1 MPSLKAIRRR
11 IGSVRSTQQI
21 TKAMKM
27 VAAAKLRRAQEAAIA
42 SRPYAKKLEEMV
54 AGLASRVD
62 ENAHPLLRVPESE
75 GRILFVVVTSDRG
88 LCGGYNT
95 NIGRLAETFL
105 RERAESAEV
114 RIVGVGRKGADSLRR
129 RGSDPAERHPMPAPN
144 AAGELAREITRTA
157 TQAFVSGEVDAVYL
171 AYASFRSA
179 MSQTP
184 TLERLLPFERLAGD
198 EAAAASSEY
207 VFEPDPNSIIG
218 FLLPRLVEVR
228 VLHGLLEGAAS
239 EQGARMTAMDSATR
253 NASEMIERLT
263 LELNRARQAAITKEL
278 MEIIGGAEALNG

>member
-27 VAAAKLRRAQEAAIA
+27 VAAAKLRRAQEAAVA
-42 SRPYAKKLEEMV
+42 SRPYSKKLEEMV

-62 ENAHPLLRVPESE
+62 ETAHPLLRVPESE
-75 GRILFVVVTSDRG
+75 GRVLFLVVTSDRG

-95 NIGRLAETFL
+95 NIGRLAENFL
-105 RERAESAEV
+105 RERGDGAEV
-114 RIVGVGRKGADSLRR
+114 KIVGVGRKGADSLRR
-129 RGSDPAERHPMPAPN
+129 RGFVAAERHPMPSPA
-144 AAGELAREITRTA
+144 AAGETARELAKTA
-157 TQAFVSGEVDAVYL
+157 TAAFVSGEVDAVYL

-198 EAAAASSEY
+198 DTGGASSEV

-228 VLHGLLEGAAS
+228 VLHGLLEAAAS

>member
-27 VAAAKLRRAQEAAIA
+27 VAAAKLRRAQEAAVA
-42 SRPYAKKLEEMV
+42 SRPYSKKLEEMV

-62 ENAHPLLRVPESE
+62 ENAHPLLRVPEGE
-75 GRILFVVVTSDRG
+75 GKILFLLVTSDRG

-95 NIGRLAETFL
+95 NIGRLAENFL

-129 RGSDPAERHPMPAPN
+129 RGFDSAERHPMPAPT
-144 AAGELAREITRTA
+144 AAGELARDLARTA

-198 EAAAASSEY
+198 DAAAASSEV

-228 VLHGLLEGAAS
+228 VLHGLLEAAAS

>member
-21 TKAMKM
+21 TRAMKM

-42 SRPYAKKLEEMV
+42 SRPYSKKLEAMV
-54 AGLASRVD
+54 SSLASRVD
-62 ENAHPLLRVPESE
+62 EKAHPLLRVPENE
-75 GRILFVVVTSDRG
+75 GRILLFVITSDRG
-88 LCGGYNT
+88 LCGGYNA
-95 NIGRLAETFL
+95 NIGRLAENFL
-105 RERAESAEV
+105 RERSGAAEI
-114 RIVGVGRKGADSLRR
+114 RIVGVGRKGADALRR
-129 RGSDPAERHPMPAPN
+129 RGFDAADRHAMPAAS
-144 AAGELAREITRTA
+144 AAGELARELARIA
-157 TQAFVSGEVDAVYL
+157 TQAFVAGEADAVYL
-171 AYASFRSA
+171 AYAGFRSA

-184 TLERLLPFERLAGD
+184 TMERLLPFERLAP
-198 EAAAASSEY
+198 EADDTSASDY
-207 VFEPDPNSIIG
+207 VFEPDPNRIIG

-228 VLHGLLEGAAS
+228 VLHGLLEAAAS

-253 NASEMIERLT
+253 NASDMIERLT